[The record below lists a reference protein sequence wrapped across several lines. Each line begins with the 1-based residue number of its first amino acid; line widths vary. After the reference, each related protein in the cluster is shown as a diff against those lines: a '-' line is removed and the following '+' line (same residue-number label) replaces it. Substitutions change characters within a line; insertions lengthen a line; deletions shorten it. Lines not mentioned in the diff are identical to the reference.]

1 MKILEKCLIMA
12 WDGILIPARKR
23 DSLEVCTG
31 RGTLARVV
39 VKQEGEEIV
48 AFSLL
53 QTSGIVRDMYFR
65 EKARPGAHY

>member
-12 WDGILIPARKR
+12 WDGILIPVRKR

-39 VKQEGEEIV
+39 IKQGDGMV
-48 AFSLL
+48 TFRLL
-53 QTSGIVRDMYFR
+53 QTSRIVRDMYFR